1 MFPCNKE
8 QMLPAARMPI
18 AVNQWWI
25 ACAEGVRGG
34 WGQTMEGSWYQDEE
48 KHLLVGKGFCTM
60 SALLG

>member
-1 MFPCNKE
+1 
-8 QMLPAARMPI
+8 MLPAAQMPI